1 MPRAIKLGE
10 CLVVATTHIGVG
22 DDEGERRTRRA
33 SLIESREEAQLI
45 GLGTWGRPTLTTSPL
60 GEPTLQQLLINVKP
74 RGEAIEDAPYSL
86 SVRLAEGRQSDQSP
100 YTIHAL
106 LCT

>member
-1 MPRAIKLGE
+1 MPGTVELGQR
-10 CLVVATTHIGVG
+10 LVVAATHIGVG
-22 DDEGERRTRRA
+22 DEEGKGRTRRT

-45 GLGTWGRPTLTTSPL
+45 GLGARGRPTLTTSTL

-74 RGEAIEDAPYSL
+74 RGEAIEDTPYGL
-86 SVRLAEGRQSDQSP
+86 SVRLTEGRQSDQSP